1 MNEEILDALR
11 KVLGECEKE
20 LDSLKAGPNVDYVGD
35 KEKSCKSD
43 KTDKDGKKCNECFI
57 TIAYTP
63 GDDKSAH
70 ILGVSVDD
78 AKKAAEISYAMA
90 VALGKFIGKE
100 LSVNWEKLTASIL
113 KTIQS
118 NVTMQSLFDILEV
131 FKDEHN

>member
-35 KEKSCKSD
+35 KEKSCKSE
-43 KTDKDGKKCNECFI
+43 KKCNECFI

-70 ILGVSVDD
+70 ILGVGVDD